1 MKDSAPIVVL
11 ALVIIM
17 GVILCSVSYTSQW
30 KSELNYINNHWYP
43 QCGIITEI
51 YRKADMMV
59 ITDSTG
65 NEWLWEG
72 VEDFQTRDHVSMVMD
87 DNGTDF
93 VSDDKILKIQY
104 MGIY

>member
-1 MKDSAPIVVL
+1 MKRIIAAIIIILLLLTISGIVTV
-11 ALVIIM
+11 A
-17 GVILCSVSYTSQW
+17 
-30 KSELNYINNHWYP
+30 KSRARVNYMKNHWYP
-43 QCGIITEI
+43 QCGTITEI

-72 VEDFQTRDHVSMVMD
+72 VEDFQTRDHVSMVID